1 MISSDRKD
9 LIDVPAGSL
18 YFLGSFKYKVLYR
31 DLGEILQLTPEKY
44 GLSPVKS
51 PDEAGV
57 LKMLL
62 DKIQDPRWKQR
73 IKARLAQ
80 TAR

>member
-9 LIDVPAGSL
+9 LIDVPAQAL

-31 DLGEILQLTPEKY
+31 NLGEIVTLTPEKY
-44 GLSPVKS
+44 GLQPAKV
-51 PDEAGV
+51 PDETAV

-62 DKIQDPRWKQR
+62 EKVQDPRWRER
-73 IKARLAQ
+73 IKARLA
-80 TAR
+80 RRGG